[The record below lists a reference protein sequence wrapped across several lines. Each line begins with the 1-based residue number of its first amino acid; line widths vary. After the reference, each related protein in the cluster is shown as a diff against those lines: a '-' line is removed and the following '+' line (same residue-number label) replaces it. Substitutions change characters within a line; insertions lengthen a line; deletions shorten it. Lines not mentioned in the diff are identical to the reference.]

1 MKSIQTG
8 TLLTTEIT
16 SLLELQYVNMIE
28 NLSAKKA
35 SEQGFL
41 TFRYDETFISEML
54 TDMPQ
59 PVVRDGKLLIGY
71 ALATSKRT
79 AALNPL
85 TKTALDLCETL
96 FVNEKALKDM
106 KYYILGQ
113 ICVKEVYRGKHIF
126 DDLYEEHK
134 RLFSNSYDCIVT
146 EISQKNDRSLAVY
159 KRVGFQI
166 IHSYN
171 DGKTDWN
178 IVFWDWKA
186 RF

>member
-1 MKSIQTG
+1 MPEIQTG
-8 TLLTTEIT
+8 TLLPSEIT

-28 NLSAKKA
+28 NLSVNDA

-41 TFRYDETFISEML
+41 TFRYDEAFISEML

-59 PVVRDGKLLIGY
+59 PVARDGELLIGY
-71 ALATSKRT
+71 ALATSKRA

-85 TKTALDLCETL
+85 TKTALDLCENL
-96 FVNEKALKDM
+96 FVNEKALRDL

-113 ICVKEVYRGKHIF
+113 ICVKEGYRGKRIF
-126 DDLYEEHK
+126 DDLYNEHK
-134 RLFSNSYDCIVT
+134 KLFSNTYDCIVT
-146 EISQKNDRSLAVY
+146 EISQKNTRSLAAH
-159 KRVGFQI
+159 KRVGFQV

-171 DGKTDWN
+171 DGKTDWD